1 MAQRRKLRIAA
12 TADVH
17 YAKHGKGKL
26 QELFT
31 HASHVADGLLIS
43 GDLTDYG
50 LPEEAE
56 LLAADIHAHL
66 RIPVIG
72 VLGNHDF
79 ESGHPEA
86 VCAVM
91 ENAGVHMLTG
101 ESVVIE
107 DVGFAGVCGFG
118 GGFGRGM
125 LNAWGEPL
133 IKSFV

>member
-1 MAQRRKLRIAA
+1 MTQRRKLRVAA

-31 HASHVADGLLIS
+31 HASHVADVLLIC

-50 LPEEAE
+50 LAEEAE

-66 RIPVIG
+66 RIPAIA
-72 VLGNHDF
+72 VLGNHDY
-79 ESGHPEA
+79 ESGHPEV
-86 VCAVM
+86 VCTAM
-91 ENAGVHMLTG
+91 EDAGVTLLNG
-101 ESVVIE
+101 EAIE
-107 DVGFAGVCGFG
+107 LDGVGFAGVIGFG

-125 LNAWGEPL
+125 LNAW
-133 IKSFV
+133 